1 MGQIKKLDPSTILK
15 LAAGEIIDRPVA
27 IVKELIENS
36 IDAGA
41 SIIKVS
47 ILQGGIS
54 EIKIQDNGMGISN
67 DDIQSTIEPHATS
80 KLSEFDDL
88 MDVITMGFRG
98 EALASISEVSH
109 VTILSFNGSDE
120 LGAELVK
127 VPGKPAMIHPKAR
140 EMGTTIT
147 VSHLFKNIPVRFR
160 FLKSPTTEGGLI
172 TRLIQQ
178 FSLHYP
184 MIQFELIHNENVVIT
199 TPGNSQLKD
208 QFTQALK
215 IDDLL
220 AFQKETNGIKVSGV
234 MSAPNQT
241 FKQRSKCWFSVNGR
255 MVKSAVF
262 FKAVDQA
269 LVDIIPKQTFPAI
282 VCNIECET
290 QDVDI
295 NIHPKK
301 EDVKFS
307 QPDDIFIAIKRA
319 IQSCVM
325 QPATPWQDVIS
336 KLNEAPS
343 SVDQPFHN
351 HARPH
356 QGEFLMAKEALQP
369 TTQSCAL
376 STVGSSQNE
385 SIRHSSTTA
394 PHDDMTQLPNMTQF
408 KPLSDVKWVAFKN
421 KFIFV
426 P

>member
-178 FSLHYP
+178 FSLH
-184 MIQFELIHNENVVIT
+184 
-199 TPGNSQLKD
+199 
-208 QFTQALK
+208 
-215 IDDLL
+215 
-220 AFQKETNGIKVSGV
+220 
-234 MSAPNQT
+234 
-241 FKQRSKCWFSVNGR
+241 
-255 MVKSAVF
+255 
-262 FKAVDQA
+262 
-269 LVDIIPKQTFPAI
+269 
-282 VCNIECET
+282 
-290 QDVDI
+290 
-295 NIHPKK
+295 
-301 EDVKFS
+301 
-307 QPDDIFIAIKRA
+307 
-319 IQSCVM
+319 
-325 QPATPWQDVIS
+325 
-336 KLNEAPS
+336 
-343 SVDQPFHN
+343 
-351 HARPH
+351 
-356 QGEFLMAKEALQP
+356 
-369 TTQSCAL
+369 
-376 STVGSSQNE
+376 
-385 SIRHSSTTA
+385 
-394 PHDDMTQLPNMTQF
+394 LPND
-408 KPLSDVKWVAFKN
+408 S
-421 KFIFV
+421 I
-426 P
+426 